1 MKKTHKRARA
11 MEGRVMVGIVRV
23 STVSGRISLGFLTC
37 FWLGGV
43 CTRELAV
50 REAGWWACG
59 ETTERSRTSTLHSDE
74 PPNSTM
80 SPCLMTHGSAC
91 VPPPAPY
98 QRANRRQPGFTK
110 MHLKGRELQRRM

>member
-50 REAGWWACG
+50 RESWLVGVRRDDG
-59 ETTERSRTSTLHSDE
+59 TI
-74 PPNSTM
+74 
-80 SPCLMTHGSAC
+80 THLDSA
-91 VPPPAPY
+91 
-98 QRANRRQPGFTK
+98 
-110 MHLKGRELQRRM
+110 L